1 MPLVWFQLC
10 HSLSHC
16 VMMQHCPSVLF
27 LISATCYFLPCGKI
41 AECASFLQLCSWH
54 TKVVRYQV
62 CFTAHCHRKGNT
74 QSSSFLHF
82 RRTSVSMA
90 FTSYMNVAGSRRRNS
105 AILHVFGGVL
115 VIIKTG
121 WWVLTYFVALIN
133 SRSKKERSGCLKI
146 KGRTHIKFGKI
157 YQIRWR
163 RRKYIWM
170 CGQLYRLQYKTRVIK
185 AEQLFRLWLFTK
197 WLPVI
202 WSK

>member
-1 MPLVWFQLC
+1 MC
-10 HSLSHC
+10 
-16 VMMQHCPSVLF
+16 
-27 LISATCYFLPCGKI
+27 FLPP
-41 AECASFLQLCSWH
+41 ALQLAYKSGAVSGVLHSTLPPKGEH
-54 TKVVRYQV
+54 TIQLLFAFQKNI
-62 CFTAHCHRKGNT
+62 CFNGIH
-74 QSSSFLHF
+74 L
-82 RRTSVSMA
+82 
-90 FTSYMNVAGSRRRNS
+90 YMNVAGSRRRNS

-133 SRSKKERSGCLKI
+133 SRSKKEKSGCLKM